1 MFKRGISLFM
11 ALCMMCAIVPTG
23 FAEESISIAPQSI
36 SVPAPQSI
44 SIPTVPTIT
53 PAESIPTSTPAQSTP
68 SAASQSV
75 PASVPAQSSSTLAS
89 ASQSVPASV
98 PAQSS
103 STPASASQSVPAS
116 VPAQSAGNSTSNSEA
131 NALPVGNAAS
141 AATPYAGTTYTLQ
154 YADNATGGVT
164 ITGYTGTA
172 SGDLVLPEMLGGKK
186 VTAIGDKAFR
196 DCRNLTGSLTIP
208 SGVTSIGAFAFR
220 NCQNLTGGLTIPSG
234 VTTIGESAFENC
246 ENLTGNLTI
255 PSNVTN
261 IGESAFKNCKN
272 LTGGLIIPSGITT
285 VGKWAFRNCQNL
297 TGTLT
302 IPNSVTTIGEGAFYS
317 CSGFTGSLTIPNSVT
332 TIGSG
337 AFYDCRNFT
346 GALVIPD
353 SVTKIM
359 DGQKWDSGTFY
370 GCKGFN
376 SLVLSKN
383 LTAIGM
389 GTFNGCSGFTG
400 NLIIPSG
407 VTIIDAYAFYQCTGF
422 TGSLTIPNTVT
433 TIGDS
438 AFYDCSGFT
447 DSLIIPNS
455 VTTIDAKAFYRC
467 AGFTGNLTIPDTV
480 TTIGTYAFYE
490 CKGFTGNLA
499 ISSGMTTIPK
509 ASFTD
514 CAGITS
520 VFIPTGITSITD
532 SALAMGEQMSTV
544 FGEKGSYAETWAT
557 AQKLVFVPIQSGFVG
572 VLLNK
577 TVLPLNEGESETLLS
592 IVVPRGTAAQTL
604 TWTSDNTAI
613 VTVVNGK
620 VTAVKGGTANIT
632 ATSAIGKKATCAVT
646 VKAKIIDITSVTL
659 NKTTLPLTEGD
670 SETLTAT
677 ILPDNA
683 TDKTLTWAS
692 DDTAIATVVNGKVTA
707 VKAGTA
713 NITATSANGK
723 KATCAVT
730 VKAKIIDVTGVTF
743 NKTTLSLTEGD
754 SETLTATI
762 LPDNATDK
770 TLTWASDDTAIA
782 TVVNG
787 KVTAVKAGTANITA
801 TSANGKKA
809 TCAVTV
815 KAKIIDV
822 TGVTFNKT
830 TLSLTEGDSET
841 LTATILPDNATDKT
855 LTWASDDTAIATV
868 DKDGKVTAVKT
879 GTANITATS
888 KNGKS
893 ATCTITVK
901 PAVVPAETGVEG
913 FVERLYTM
921 LLGRASDPDGKA
933 NWIHQLKSRAQTG
946 AQAAYTFG
954 TSDEMKNRNVSDEE
968 FLRIIYR
975 TFFNREP
982 DADGFAAWMS
992 YLNKGISRE
1001 FVICD
1006 FANSPEFQAVCNS
1019 FKIERGTVNS
1029 SQARDKDPN
1038 VTAFVNCLYTK
1049 LLDRRGEEGGLNAW
1063 TNEILRGAQTPRH
1076 VAQGFVFSNEFKA
1089 KSYDDATYIEYLYR
1103 TLMGR
1108 NSDAA
1113 GKENWLNCL
1122 KKGATREFVF
1132 NSFANSAEFKKR
1144 L

>member
-75 PASVPAQSSSTLAS
+75 PASVPAQSSSTL
-89 ASQSVPASV
+89 
-98 PAQSS
+98 
-103 STPASASQSVPAS
+103 ASASQSVPAS

-692 DDTAIATVVNGKVTA
+692 DDTAIATV
-707 VKAGTA
+707 
-713 NITATSANGK
+713 
-723 KATCAVT
+723 
-730 VKAKIIDVTGVTF
+730 
-743 NKTTLSLTEGD
+743 
-754 SETLTATI
+754 
-762 LPDNATDK
+762 
-770 TLTWASDDTAIA
+770 
-782 TVVNG
+782 
-787 KVTAVKAGTANITA
+787 
-801 TSANGKKA
+801 
-809 TCAVTV
+809 
-815 KAKIIDV
+815 
-822 TGVTFNKT
+822 
-830 TLSLTEGDSET
+830 
-841 LTATILPDNATDKT
+841 
-855 LTWASDDTAIATV
+855 